1 MLATVPTTTRAMPAS
16 EFLPPE
22 QWAALR
28 EAYATPPRAYH
39 NFSHVEEVLRHY
51 DEVASGPGWEQPEE
65 VRLAVLYHDAIYEAG
80 RKDNEARSAELAVA
94 HIARWLPGRGIDAA
108 RVAELINLTARHG
121 SLVPGDVDVDR
132 DAALFLDCD
141 MAILA
146 ADEATFAAYDRGI
159 TTEYR
164 GHVPAWLFKLNRRRF
179 LKGLL
184 SKERIFLSDWFHE
197 RLDTKARINLRRA
210 VTEKR

>member
-1 MLATVPTTTRAMPAS
+1 MSP
-16 EFLPPE
+16 LPLPSA
-22 QWAALR
+22 QLDALKA
-28 EAYATPPRAYH
+28 AYATPPRAYH
-39 NFSHVEEVLRHY
+39 NFAHVEEVLRHY
-51 DEVASGPGWEQPEE
+51 DEVTAGPGWTQPEE

-94 HIARWLPGRGIDAA
+94 HIDRWLADSGIDAA
-108 RVAELINLTARHG
+108 RVADLINLTARHG
-121 SLVPGDVDVDR
+121 TLAPQDVDR

-146 ADEATFAAYDRGI
+146 AEPAVFAAYDRGI
-159 TTEYR
+159 TAEYR

-179 LKGLL
+179 LKALL
-184 SKERIFLSDWFHE
+184 AKERIFLSDWFHQ
-197 RLDTKARINLRRA
+197 RLDAQARINLRRA